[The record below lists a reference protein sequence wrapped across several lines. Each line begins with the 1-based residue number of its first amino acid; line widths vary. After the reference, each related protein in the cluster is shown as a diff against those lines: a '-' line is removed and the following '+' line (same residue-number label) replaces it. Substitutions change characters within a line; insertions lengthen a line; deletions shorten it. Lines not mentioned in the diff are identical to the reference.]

1 VSSCVWRDAS
11 NNCVSLRIWD
21 HSLFASARRAL
32 SRSRMSLVSVIGF
45 HLVVRLTARSFEAPW
60 NSRGR
65 RLIRQ
70 RHQWYHGTIYAQIS
84 TVQRWL
90 RYFYIRA
97 IRSNDAIVE
106 CQILDE
112 TIVRWISGPCDCGA
126 LAIREIIR
134 RELSMGLTVHV
145 SSNNSIVSCAVPR
158 YCETDILSAL
168 VFPSPCLLVH
178 GLDPER
184 SRERSKVIVEM
195 LSFGY
200 TPWRK
205 NSETDVGGD
214 R

>member
-1 VSSCVWRDAS
+1 
-11 NNCVSLRIWD
+11 
-21 HSLFASARRAL
+21 
-32 SRSRMSLVSVIGF
+32 VSVIGF

-70 RHQWYHGTIYAQIS
+70 RHQRYHGTIYAQIS

-90 RYFYIRA
+90 RYFYICA

-106 CQILDE
+106 CQIPDE
-112 TIVRWISGPCDCGA
+112 TIVRWISGPCGGGA

-134 RELSMGLTVHV
+134 RELS
-145 SSNNSIVSCAVPR
+145 IVSRAVPK

-168 VFPSPCLLVH
+168 VFPSPCLLVY

-214 R
+214 RCRIYPC